1 MTTLTQAIM
10 TSQPRFHGQPMSL
23 EAFAA
28 LPDDGYRYEYVK
40 GVATMM
46 SPAGGLHGRI
56 AIQIAALLWSYFD
69 AGESGH
75 IFDSSTGYRLP
86 NGDVRTP
93 DVSVILPGRLP
104 DERDP
109 QGFID
114 IPPDLAV
121 EVISPSER
129 YEDIQQ
135 KITQYLAWGVKA
147 VWIVEPA
154 TRTVTIHTADGV
166 TRLASGDT
174 LEAGPAAPGFA
185 CRVER
190 LFPPA

>member
-1 MTTLTQAIM
+1 MTTLTKETAV
-10 TSQPRFHGQPMSL
+10 TPPRFHGLPMSL

-46 SPAGGLHGRI
+46 SPAGGLHGDI
-56 AIQIAALLWSYFD
+56 ASRLIYLLGAHLYPREM
-69 AGESGH
+69 GRV
-75 IFDSSTGYRLP
+75 FDSSTGFKLP
-86 NGDVRTP
+86 NGDVRAP
-93 DVSVILPGRLP
+93 DVAVILRERLP
-104 DERDP
+104 GGQTP
-109 QGFID
+109 VGFID

-129 YEDIQQ
+129 YEDIRQ
-135 KITQYLAWGVKA
+135 KIAQYLGWGVKA

-154 TRTVTIHTADGV
+154 TRTVTVHTADGV
-166 TRLASGDT
+166 IRLASDDT
-174 LEAGPAAPGFA
+174 LEGGPAAPGFT